1 MGSFGWRSGPEA
13 ASDNPIDYH
22 KASVPVHRIEV
33 DRLPPRSKA
42 VRTSAATTPPEAGSE
57 EAPAPS
63 RGGSPGATEER
74 PAGPGLYLHWD
85 GRRSYRTRMPAP
97 RVLEP
102 VTRYS
107 FQDGDNNKVIEGDN
121 LQVMV
126 SLRSQYRSGVDVAYL
141 DPPYN
146 TGKGDFRYS
155 DKRFRDPN
163 ADASDGVY
171 VSDEDGG
178 RHTKWLNYLGPRLW
192 LVWELLADHGVC
204 FVSINDVELFRLG
217 MLMDEVFGER
227 NRVGVIVW
235 KQQVDNNP
243 TRIVVEHEYIL
254 CYAKR
259 IDALPSRWAGTS
271 EAKQWLLDKY
281 LELRG
286 RETDPVELQKLWQAA
301 IRAQKK
307 AFREAAANG
316 RPADEVDLGR
326 MDRFRHITNDDGP
339 WAKDW
344 HLENT
349 KPGGY
354 DYDIPHPVTGEPCR
368 KPPKGYRYSWE
379 SMQKLIAAD
388 RIVFGEDHTET
399 AQLRRYLKDASDS
412 LRSVISIPGRK
423 GADRLNE
430 LIPKGSVAFPN
441 PKPVEL
447 IELLIGTA
455 GDLDALVLDP
465 FAGSGTTGDAVMRL
479 NAQDGGLRRFLL
491 IEEGEPRDRYART
504 VTVPRL
510 KAAIR
515 KDGLDAGFQFLR
527 TGQRLNRDAI
537 LELEREAI
545 ISLIIQTDITG
556 VGRGIKK
563 RQGKYIIASNFRN
576 EGIALC
582 WAGRSRSIV
591 DLAILR
597 AMFEEAK
604 QLGVQKP
611 LRVYGTTCTV
621 GETESFRF
629 CQIPDEI
636 LAALQIAEEEAE
648 SEDAALI
655 EGLEALETVV
665 QEVHLARRV
674 TG

>member
-1 MGSFGWRSGPEA
+1 M
-13 ASDNPIDYH
+13 
-22 KASVPVHRIEV
+22 
-33 DRLPPRSKA
+33 PPRT
-42 VRTSAATTPPEAGSE
+42 RTARPSEKIAATAEVTADTGAELAVVE
-57 EAPAPS
+57 DQPS
-63 RGGSPGATEER
+63 
-74 PAGPGLYLHWD
+74 GPGLYLHWD
-85 GRRSYRTRMPAP
+85 GRRGYRTRMPAP

-102 VTRYS
+102 VKRYS
-107 FQDGDNNKVIEGDN
+107 VGDGDGNKVIEGDN

-126 SLRSQYRSGVDVAYL
+126 SLRSQYRSSIDIAYL

-146 TGKGDFRYS
+146 TGKNDFRYS

-163 ADASDGVY
+163 ADANDGVY
-171 VSDEDGG
+171 VSNEDGG
-178 RHTKWLNYLGPRLW
+178 RHTKWLNYVGPRLW

-217 MLMDEVFGER
+217 MLMDEVFGEK

-243 TRIVVEHEYIL
+243 THVVVEHEYIL

-259 IDALPSRWAGTS
+259 ADLLPDRWAGTS
-271 EAKQWLLDKY
+271 PAKQWLLDTY
-281 LELRG
+281 IELRAQ
-286 RETDPVELQKLWQAA
+286 EPDPAKLQRLWQSAL
-301 IRAQKK
+301 RVQKK
-307 AFREAAANG
+307 AYKDAVAGG
-316 RPADEVDLGR
+316 RLVDEVDIGR
-326 MDRFRHITNDDGP
+326 MDRFRNITNDLGP

-354 DYDIPHPVTGEPCR
+354 VYDIPHPITGEPCR

-379 SMQKLIAAD
+379 SMQLLLADD
-388 RIVFGEDHTET
+388 RIVFGTDHTET
-399 AQLRRYLKDASDS
+399 AQLRRYLRDASDS
-412 LRSVISIPGRK
+412 LRSVIAIPGRK
-423 GADRLNE
+423 GADRLKE
-430 LIPKGSVAFPN
+430 LFPKGTVSFPN

-447 IELLIGTA
+447 MELLFRSA

-479 NAQDGGLRRFLL
+479 NAQDGGVRRFIL
-491 IEEGEPRDRYART
+491 IEEGAPDDRYAKT

-515 KDGLDAGFQFLR
+515 KDALNAGFQFLH

-537 LELEREAI
+537 LELEREAVT
-545 ISLIIQTDITG
+545 SLIIQTDITG

-563 RQGKYIIASNFRN
+563 VAGRYIIGSNARN
-576 EGIALC
+576 EALALC
-582 WAGRSRSIV
+582 WNGRTRSTV
-591 DLAILR
+591 DRTVLR

-604 QLGVQKP
+604 ALGLQKP

-636 LAALQIAEEEAE
+636 LAALQIAEADAD
-648 SEDAALI
+648 SEDKALI
-655 EGLEALETVV
+655 EGLEALEAAV
-665 QEVHLARRV
+665 QEAQLANK
-674 TG
+674 GAQ